1 MVHRHLFKNRASCCS
16 APVIAMFVI
25 SGLAHGGTV
34 LFVDDDAPQGG
45 DGTTWDTAY
54 RFLQDALADASG
66 GGVTEVRVGQ
76 GTYKPDRDEANPN
89 GTGDSLATY
98 QILSDV
104 AVVGGFAGIGAPDP
118 DERDVN
124 LYQTILSGDI
134 GILEEETDN
143 CNHVVTGTG
152 VTSTGVLDGFTI
164 TLGFAHF
171 GAWPQYVGGGMLIF
185 GSGNPTIANCL
196 FIDNAADSGGAIWVE
211 NAAMTATSTRFTNNR
226 AFDGVGG
233 AIVGNFATI
242 TAVDCVFEA
251 NTADRGG
258 AVLIGNSA
266 TSSFTNCTFTANE
279 ALFDG
284 GAIRAYDVPVTLID
298 CSFTK
303 NVALGDNTSSGGALS
318 LLEGSD
324 ADVQGC
330 SFVGNSALSGGA
342 VWVKDS
348 TPSFADCNFD
358 QNTAQSAGAI
368 STSFGTSANLTNCV
382 FTDNVAAVG
391 DGGAVSFGNGSTSIV
406 TNCQFINNSAR
417 QGGGLRTDQNAEPII
432 TGCTFIGNTASMRGG
447 GFFGRLGTM
456 SDCLFDGNTAT
467 DRGGG
472 AFCADDD
479 SNILNCTF
487 VNNSAQEGGGL
498 AIGDDI
504 FVADC
509 TFTGNAADN
518 GGAIFAR
525 QDQPTF
531 LRCFISGNTANA
543 NGGGFYLTTDTLAL
557 VVGCTIVGN
566 TASLAGGG
574 AFVFDDSIPT
584 FVNCRFSG
592 NLAATNG
599 GGINFFNTDG
609 TVTCCSF
616 NANEATQS
624 GGGIWTSRPTILRN
638 SILWGNSDDQ
648 GQLEDSQIYRWQNV
662 QILLDYCCVQ
672 GLTGDLGGTGNIGND
687 PLFVDP
693 EGPDGIPGTEDDDLH
708 LLSGSPCIDAGNN
721 WGVPIDSLDY
731 DEDGLLCELF
741 PVDMDGSPRFNA
753 DEADFDPGCGI
764 PVVVDM
770 GAYEYQ
776 FDPADQVTF
785 ADLNG
790 DGAVGVKDLLGL
802 LGSWGLCGKGCCLAD
817 LDING
822 NVGVTDLLILLGA
835 WGPCPL

>member
-1 MVHRHLFKNRASCCS
+1 MLHRHLFKNRAICTT
-16 APVIAMFVI
+16 AAMIAMFVI
-25 SGLAHGGTV
+25 SDLAHGGAI
-34 LFVDDDAPQGG
+34 LFVDDDAPPGG
-45 DGTTWDTAY
+45 DGLTWDTAY
-54 RFLQDALADASG
+54 RFLQDALVDASG
-66 GGVTEVRVGQ
+66 GGINEIRVAQ
-76 GTYKPDRDEANPN
+76 GTYKPDRNEANPD
-89 GTGDSLATY
+89 GTGDRLATY
-98 QILSDV
+98 QLLSDV

-118 DERDVN
+118 DERDVV
-124 LYQTILSGDI
+124 LYQTILNGDI
-134 GILEEETDN
+134 GVLKDETDN
-143 CNHVVTGTG
+143 SKHVVVGTG
-152 VTSTGVLDGFTI
+152 VSSTGVLDGFTI
-164 TLGFAHF
+164 TLGFGNT
-171 GAWPQYVGGGMLIF
+171 GAWPQRAGAGMLVF
-185 GSGNPTIANCL
+185 GSGNPTVANCL
-196 FIDNAADSGGAIWVE
+196 FIDNAADTGGAIYLE
-211 NAAMTATSTRFTNNR
+211 NAALTVTNTRFINNR
-226 AFDGVGG
+226 VLEVIGG
-233 AIVGNFATI
+233 AIAGASSTI
-242 TAVDCVFEA
+242 TAIDCVFEA

-258 AVLIGNSA
+258 AVYISFNDS
-266 TSSFTNCTFTANE
+266 TSFTNCEFTANE

-284 GAIRAYDVPVTLID
+284 GAIRTFNASVTLID
-298 CSFTK
+298 CSFTN
-303 NVALGDNTSSGGALS
+303 NVAIGDSTSAGGALS
-318 LLEGSD
+318 LIEGSD

-330 SFVGNSALSGGA
+330 SFVGNSSPSAGA
-342 VWVKDS
+342 VRVTDS
-348 TPSFADCNFD
+348 TPSFVNCTFD
-358 QNTAQSAGAI
+358 QNSAESHGAI
-368 STSFGTSANLTNCV
+368 STSFGTSINLANCV
-382 FTDNVAAVG
+382 FTNNVSSEG
-391 DGGAVSFGNGSTSIV
+391 DGGAVSLGNGSTSIV

-417 QGGGLRTDQNAEPII
+417 NGGGLRTDQNAEPII
-432 TGCTFIGNTASMRGG
+432 TGCTFVGNTASNNGG
-447 GFFGRLGTM
+447 GFQGTLGTM
-456 SDCLFDGNTAT
+456 SDCVFDGNTASNI
-467 DRGGG
+467 GGG
-472 AFCADDD
+472 ALCTDDD
-479 SNILNCTF
+479 SHILNCTF

-498 AIGDDI
+498 AIGDNI

-509 TFTGNAADN
+509 IFSGNVADN
-518 GGAIFAR
+518 GGAIFAS

-531 LRCFISGNTANA
+531 LSCFISGNTAND

-566 TASLAGGG
+566 TASLGGGG

-592 NLAATNG
+592 NLADTNG

-693 EGPDGIPGTEDDDLH
+693 DGPDGIPGTEDDDLH

-753 DEADFDPGCGI
+753 DEADFDPGCGV

-776 FDPADQVTF
+776 FDPVENVVF
-785 ADLNG
+785 ADLNA

-802 LGSWGLCGKGCCLAD
+802 LGSWGPCGKGCCLAD

-822 NVGVTDLLILLGA
+822 SVGVPDLLALLGN
-835 WGPCPL
+835 WGPCP